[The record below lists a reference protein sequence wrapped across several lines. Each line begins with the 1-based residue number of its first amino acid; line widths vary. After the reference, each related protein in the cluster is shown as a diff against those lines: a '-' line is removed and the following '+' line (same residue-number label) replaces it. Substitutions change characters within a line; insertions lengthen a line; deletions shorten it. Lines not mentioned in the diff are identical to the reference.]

1 MEKKNSNEKKQ
12 YEIGLVLSGGGARGF
27 AHIGALK
34 ALEESGIKPDIISG
48 VSAGAIIGVLYADGY
63 SVNEIIEIFS
73 SIKFGDF
80 AEITVPR
87 SGFFKMEGFRKFL
100 KKILRAERFEDLQCP
115 LMITATDLDHGKSI
129 SFDRGPIIDIVCAS
143 CCIPVIFNP
152 IKIDNIHYIDG
163 GVFRNFP
170 VKPIRHLCNTIIGI
184 NVNPLVTNEYKQTII
199 NIAER
204 AYSFMFKSNSFEDI
218 KLCDILVQTNET
230 TQYNIF
236 DINSLNEIVDFGY
249 KDTIAI
255 LQSLKIPTK

>member
-100 KKILRAERFEDLQCP
+100 KKIL
-115 LMITATDLDHGKSI
+115 
-129 SFDRGPIIDIVCAS
+129 
-143 CCIPVIFNP
+143 
-152 IKIDNIHYIDG
+152 
-163 GVFRNFP
+163 
-170 VKPIRHLCNTIIGI
+170 
-184 NVNPLVTNEYKQTII
+184 
-199 NIAER
+199 
-204 AYSFMFKSNSFEDI
+204 
-218 KLCDILVQTNET
+218 
-230 TQYNIF
+230 
-236 DINSLNEIVDFGY
+236 
-249 KDTIAI
+249 
-255 LQSLKIPTK
+255 